1 MISIVVY
8 SQENQKIYKLVEVDN
23 FPVFENVK
31 TTENKDLDRRL
42 FNAKIQHYLISNF
55 NPKLLLLMQRNLNYS
70 LNIRLNLS
78 GSVTLTS
85 SNIDNEKL
93 KEEFARIVSTLK
105 VKEFS
110 KKNGE
115 EVSVEFILPIKIK
128 FKGVETINN

>member
-1 MISIVVY
+1 MVY

-31 TTENKDLDRRL
+31 TTENTDLDRRL

-78 GSVTLTS
+78 GSVTLTT

-128 FKGVETINN
+128 FKGVEIINN